1 LQSAFVRLSE
11 LQESVLNNLNDDN
24 TLINSGPITVK
35 SERTKA
41 AISAP
46 AKKATS
52 AKKKATKKTTTK
64 RK

>member
-1 LQSAFVRLSE
+1 LESAFVRLAE
-11 LQESVLNNLNDDN
+11 LQQNVLNNLNDDN
-24 TLINSGPITVK
+24 TLIQSGPISVK

-41 AISAP
+41 AISPP
-46 AKKATS
+46 AKKAAP